1 MKVQLICKDY
11 ILMEQRTILTGCIAI
26 REDNPELAQSCVEE
40 LLTGDYSTEG
50 FLQGARS
57 MLLCAA
63 RKHNDELFARWLEQ
77 LEPRLSLIAG
87 TRPYSV
93 AAGDFLL
100 SISFASC
107 DGRRIEV
114 LSILR
119 RLVQKYLQ
127 FANDDSFLED
137 FLCEWSSM
145 IARMS
150 RRGWQEETSWL
161 LKVLLSVLL
170 RKRNLKLYDT
180 VLLHLQMNFVM
191 YCQWDG
197 LEKAVAAY
205 KELQLLYAY
214 FIEKAVSS
222 STPPEERSKYF
233 LLALRNI
240 RGVVS
245 NISRALMLDE
255 LEVFQDWYA
264 MLQYQQSGN
273 PKGQLRMKLL
283 VQLSIL
289 YWKETRPRTSR
300 KQMKYLKE
308 LLEPSVI
315 TAEYAELLQKI
326 I

>member
-1 MKVQLICKDY
+1 
-11 ILMEQRTILTGCIAI
+11 MEQRTILTGCMAI
-26 REDNPELAQSCVEE
+26 REDNPERAQSCIEE
-40 LLTGDYSTEG
+40 LLKGEYSTEE
-50 FLQGARS
+50 FLQGTRS

-63 RKHNDELFARWLEQ
+63 RKHNDELFVRWLEQ
-77 LEPRLSLIAG
+77 LEPRLSLIVG
-87 TRPYSV
+87 TTPSCA

-100 SISFASC
+100 SISFAAC

-114 LSILR
+114 LGILR

-127 FANDDSFLED
+127 FAKNDDFVES

-150 RRGWQEETSWL
+150 RRGWREETSWL
-161 LKVLLSVLL
+161 LKILLSVLL

-214 FIEKAVSS
+214 FIDKSISS
-222 STPPEERSKYF
+222 STSPEEHSKYF

-255 LEVFQDWYA
+255 LEVFHGWYA
-264 MLQYQQSGN
+264 MLQYQQNGN
-273 PKGQLRMKLL
+273 PKGQLRMRLL

-289 YWKETRPRTSR
+289 YWKETRPKTSR
-300 KQMKYLKE
+300 KQMQYLKE

-315 TAEYAELLQKI
+315 SKEYAELLQKVI
-326 I
+326 

>member
-1 MKVQLICKDY
+1 
-11 ILMEQRTILTGCIAI
+11 MEQRTILTGCMAI
-26 REDNPELAQSCVEE
+26 REDNTELAHKCIEE
-40 LLTGDYSTEG
+40 MLLGDYSDEE
-50 FLQGARS
+50 FLLGIRS

-63 RKHNDELFARWLEQ
+63 RKHCNALFCMWLEQ
-77 LEPRLSLIAG
+77 IASRLEMIVG
-87 TRPYSV
+87 
-93 AAGDFLL
+93 AAPAKALVGDFLL
-100 SISFASC
+100 SMSYTACDRRLASA
-107 DGRRIEV
+107 
-114 LSILR
+114 LPLLR
-119 RLVQKYLQ
+119 RLVQKYLLVVS
-127 FANDDSFLED
+127 DDNLLES

-150 RRGWQEETSWL
+150 RRGWQVETSWL

-214 FIEKAVSS
+214 FIEKAISS
-222 STPPEERSKYF
+222 STSPEERSKYF

-255 LEVFQDWYA
+255 LDVFQDWYA

-315 TAEYAELLQKI
+315 SPEYAELLQKVI
-326 I
+326 